1 MYETVK
7 TIGKYNIKKMAGTKG
22 CYHVTLREGEGFKI
36 SRTFRTIKSATE
48 FVETL

>member
-7 TIGKYNIKKMAGTKG
+7 TIKGYAITKMAGTKN

-36 SRTFRTIKSATE
+36 SRTFNTIKAATE
-48 FVETL
+48 FIETL

>member
-7 TIGKYNIKKMAGTKG
+7 TIKGYNITKMAGTKN

-36 SRTFRTIKSATE
+36 SRTFSTIKAATE
-48 FVETL
+48 FIETL

>member
-7 TIGKYNIKKMAGTKG
+7 TIGKYNITRMKGVKG

-36 SRTFRTIKSATE
+36 SRTFKTIKAATE
-48 FVETL
+48 FIETL